1 MAQNPIQF
9 QVGLSLPEFFQ
20 RYGTHAQ
27 CEAALVEARW
37 GSGFVCPRCAGH
49 DSWTYRRGSRL
60 YRLCSACNH
69 QCSLTAGTVLDN
81 TKLPLSTWFLAMYL
95 LGQAKNG
102 ISGLDF
108 KRQLGV
114 SYPTSWMLRHKL
126 MLAMKDAEAD
136 RQLHGRV
143 EMDDAFL
150 GGERSGGK
158 PGRGSENKVPFVVAA
173 QTVGMNHKPH
183 RVCLSQIPH
192 RLTDVARFCNEH
204 LERPVTVVSDGL
216 ACFAA
221 ARHAGVHE
229 AIVTGGGSASAKD
242 HRFQGVNIYL
252 GNLKSAITGTY
263 RHFNFAKYAAR
274 YFAEFQFRFN
284 RREDLRAMLGELIRA
299 AIDRPRSP
307 RRSIREVETCC

>member
-81 TKLPLSTWFLAMYL
+81 TKLPLSTRFLATYL

-114 SYPTSWMLRHKL
+114 SHPTSWMLRHKL

-136 RQLHGRV
+136 LQLHGRV

-158 PGRGSENKVPFVVAA
+158 PGRDSENKVPVVVAA

-192 RLTDVARFCNEH
+192 RLTEVARVCSEH
-204 LERPVTVVSDGL
+204 LDRPVTVVSEGL
-216 ACFAA
+216 ACFTA
-221 ARHAGVHE
+221 ARQAGVHE

-242 HRFQGVNIYL
+242 HRFQGVKICL